1 VGDFF
6 ERLKQRKLVQ
16 WALAYAAAA
25 FALIQVLDIVA
36 QRFGWPESVER
47 FTIVAMAVGFFVT
60 LVLAWYH
67 GERGVQ
73 KTTSTELLILALL
86 LTVGGAVAWR
96 LAPAPATTHATAA
109 ASAPVTDPAAALA
122 TNPHSIAV
130 LPFVNM
136 SGDKDNEYFSDGIS
150 EEILNVLAQIPGLQV
165 AARTSSFAFK
175 AGNKEVPEIARELKV
190 RMVLEGS
197 VRKQGERVR
206 ITAQLIDASSGF
218 HVWSQTYDRDLK
230 DIFAIQDEIAKAIA
244 DELKVNIGSTSAPMA
259 ASKGT
264 RNVQAHDAYLRGLA
278 LWQTRGEENLWASL
292 KQFEQSAAADPTFA
306 EAYAGMALT
315 YVILPDWSARITYN
329 DALARAR
336 DNAERALS
344 LDPTLPEPYIV
355 LGYLADGD
363 RRRET
368 AQALYRRAIALRPSF
383 TSAYQWLG
391 NSLWGGGQLKAG
403 VAALERASVLDPRS
417 AIIANNHGMAL
428 IAQGR
433 YADAKAL
440 CEPILKSAPDS
451 HSCLESTGFAALDL
465 GDFSQART
473 LFARYAAVTNP
484 SAEAQVGSV
493 FDALQG
499 HGDRHAT
506 AVRLATFMPQSSN
519 DPKSGNAFQPYVITS
534 LLVGLG
540 EPQLALANLESWAYS
555 DRAGMSEW
563 AVMQLALGPLHCDP
577 GFIALVKKI
586 KTSDPHYATLCAGK
600 P

>member
-306 EAYAGMALT
+306 
-315 YVILPDWSARITYN
+315 
-329 DALARAR
+329 
-336 DNAERALS
+336 
-344 LDPTLPEPYIV
+344 
-355 LGYLADGD
+355 
-363 RRRET
+363 
-368 AQALYRRAIALRPSF
+368 LRHPSR
-383 TSAYQWLG
+383 
-391 NSLWGGGQLKAG
+391 
-403 VAALERASVLDPRS
+403 LERAHHLQRRS
-417 AIIANNHGMAL
+417 CKG
-428 IAQGR
+428 QGQCR
-433 YADAKAL
+433 TR
-440 CEPILKSAPDS
+440 P
-451 HSCLESTGFAALDL
+451 ES
-465 GDFSQART
+465 
-473 LFARYAAVTNP
+473 
-484 SAEAQVGSV
+484 
-493 FDALQG
+493 
-499 HGDRHAT
+499 
-506 AVRLATFMPQSSN
+506 
-519 DPKSGNAFQPYVITS
+519 
-534 LLVGLG
+534 
-540 EPQLALANLESWAYS
+540 
-555 DRAGMSEW
+555 
-563 AVMQLALGPLHCDP
+563 
-577 GFIALVKKI
+577 
-586 KTSDPHYATLCAGK
+586 
-600 P
+600 